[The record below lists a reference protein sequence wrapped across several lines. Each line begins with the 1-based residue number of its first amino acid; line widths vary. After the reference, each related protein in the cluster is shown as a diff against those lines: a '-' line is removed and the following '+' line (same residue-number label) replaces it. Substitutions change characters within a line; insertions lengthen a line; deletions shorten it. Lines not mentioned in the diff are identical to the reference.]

1 MKPLMTVNDIRHA
14 LKPLI
19 TDNPLLA
26 TLDKQLKGYAKGDD
40 DDKSAL
46 RPQIEANIRRI
57 EKARV

>member
-1 MKPLMTVNDIRHA
+1 VQPF
-14 LKPLI
+14 
-19 TDNPLLA
+19 LA

-57 EKARV
+57 EKARAL